1 MSNDDD
7 NVVKFDG
14 RRKKDAEDMKLLDKK
29 WGKGTMGVGYTVLP
43 VALLRGQARLK
54 IGINE
59 LAVLV
64 HLIDHWWKPEGMPY
78 PKKQTIAE
86 RLGVSQK
93 TVQRAIVNLER
104 EGLLLRNPRPH
115 RRWSPASHGRWPCAG
130 HARRRGSLA
139 DRRTP
144 CDRGAEILRLEPA
157 GRHQPQGARRRH
169 QGQMD
174 LRTGASTT
182 QGGAW
187 PRPFRGAVLDG
198 TAPTRTDGD
207 DRLCLSAIPPPQGCG
222 TGKKELPDRPRNQ
235 PCRPSGK
242 PSSTPSRDRHQDA
255 ALIVT
260 GSSQNA
266 PGKICQSSAILEN
279 LTL

>member
-104 EGLLLRNPRPH
+104 EGLLLRKERYSNATKGRTSNEYDLSPLVERLKPIAADMAKATEEAKVKRKAAERPGLKK
-115 RRWSPASHGRWPCAG
+115 RAPVAS
-130 HARRRGSLA
+130 
-139 DRRTP
+139 
-144 CDRGAEILRLEPA
+144 
-157 GRHQPQGARRRH
+157 
-169 QGQMD
+169 
-174 LRTGASTT
+174 
-182 QGGAW
+182 
-187 PRPFRGAVLDG
+187 
-198 TAPTRTDGD
+198 
-207 DRLCLSAIPPPQGCG
+207 
-222 TGKKELPDRPRNQ
+222 
-235 PCRPSGK
+235 
-242 PSSTPSRDRHQDA
+242 
-255 ALIVT
+255 
-260 GSSQNA
+260 
-266 PGKICQSSAILEN
+266 
-279 LTL
+279 